1 MRNLAATVVI
11 AKCNGQ
17 TTPRGR
23 TCDLCL
29 ACAHRT
35 APGHEAMGP
44 VINGRMFDGEHCLD
58 FMPMPR
64 KPLSPTSY
72 QRGFARPVETPL
84 AGPFLPITRAGE
96 ASAPHALA

>member
-29 ACAHRT
+29 SCAHRM

-44 VINGRMFDGEHCLD
+44 LINGRMFDGEHCLD
-58 FMPMPR
+58 FMPKPR
-64 KPLSPTSY
+64 KPLVSVMHSHD
-72 QRGFARPVETPL
+72 FARPVERS
-84 AGPFLPITRAGE
+84 AGLLLPITPAGE